1 MRSFCSLPQ
10 RKHKFIRFV
19 NILKEKRMGMRVSV
33 CLHPFPSSG
42 EMQPLSNVSTL
53 ISLSC
58 EAVSRVTQASLELI
72 LLPPLPE

>member
-1 MRSFCSLPQ
+1 
-10 RKHKFIRFV
+10 
-19 NILKEKRMGMRVSV
+19 MGMRVSV